1 MVERLQ
7 DKDLTGATFLDLD
20 GTLISAN
27 SMHIFMKH
35 LPRLLLKRHAFLGA
49 LSALWWTW
57 MRTLKLTSHRKMKWH
72 LTKTA
77 RRRLLDED
85 WESIAAALK
94 QHINPRVFDYALSR
108 RERGC
113 KTYIA
118 TAALE
123 EYALPLSRQ
132 LGFDGAVATR
142 FSDLLSDYEEL
153 NGYAKHDAIESLLA
167 DNDLRLESFLTDHD
181 DDLPTACAYPG
192 LTIMVDPSDKSAHS
206 FQMNGVTRYLLTKPQ
221 SASL

>member
-7 DKDLTGATFLDLD
+7 DKDLTGATILDLD
-20 GTLISAN
+20 GTLISGN
-27 SMHIFMKH
+27 SMHIFMKR
-35 LPRLLLKRHAFLGA
+35 LPGLLLKRHAFSGA
-49 LSALWWTW
+49 LSTLWWTW
-57 MRTLKLTSHRKMKWH
+57 MRSLKFMSHRKMKWH

-85 WESIAAALK
+85 WESIAAILK
-94 QHINPRVFDYALSR
+94 GHLNPRVMEYALSR
-108 RERGC
+108 RQRGC
-113 KTYIA
+113 RTYIA

-123 EYALPLSRQ
+123 EYAIPLSRL
-132 LGFDGAVATR
+132 LGFDGAVATQ
-142 FSDLLSDYEEL
+142 FSDKFSEYEEL

-167 DNDLRLESFLTDHD
+167 EEGLRLESFLTDHD
-181 DDLPTACAYPG
+181 DDLPTASAYPG

-221 SASL
+221 SAPL